1 MPQRSEILLIYD
13 VSKAQ
18 TTDKYCEHLDDN
30 NIAHVEVPLNLTC
43 TFQPLDL
50 KVNAFTKKFPK
61 LWKKLSENFI
71 EWYSKELTNGQ
82 NKGKNVHQFDIDNK
96 LSKMKLIHENAIAD

>member
-1 MPQRSEILLIYD
+1 MPQRWEILLIYD

-50 KVNAFTKKFPK
+50 KVNAFTKKILK
-61 LWKKLSENFI
+61 LRLI

>member
-18 TTDKYCEHLDDN
+18 TTDKYCEHVDDN

-50 KVNAFTKKFPK
+50 KVNAFTKKILK
-61 LWKKLSENFI
+61 LRLI
-71 EWYSKELTNGQ
+71 ESYSKELTNGQ
-82 NKGKNVHQFDIDNK
+82 NKGKNVHQFDIDTK
-96 LSKMKLIHENAIAD
+96 LPKMKLIH